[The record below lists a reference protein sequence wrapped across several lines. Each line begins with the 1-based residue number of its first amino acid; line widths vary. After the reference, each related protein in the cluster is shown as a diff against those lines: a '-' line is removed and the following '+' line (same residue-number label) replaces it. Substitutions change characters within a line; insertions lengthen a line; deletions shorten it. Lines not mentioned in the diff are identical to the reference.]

1 MTKTHRSI
9 RMLAGGSLF
18 VALTACTTQVPDS
31 ARGVGFD
38 NYDQYQQRRD
48 AVLEGRAA
56 PTTIG
61 APPTVTGAPLSA
73 TGPVSAAQSGAQLT
87 PSGPLD
93 DVALEARRANSGV
106 DPVNASPGN
115 PAPQIVENDAG
126 ISVENDFDAVSNT
139 RSIEGDA
146 ALIAQNRARYQIIQ
160 PEALPTRPGT
170 DTPNIVAYALQTS
183 NPKGAPIYRRSSFAS
198 ENRHLRNCAAFTS
211 ADLAQEAFLA
221 NGGPERDRQ
230 NLDPDGD
237 GFACDWDPA
246 PFRAVRN

>member
-1 MTKTHRSI
+1 MTQTHGII
-9 RMLAGGSLF
+9 RALAGGAALL
-18 VALTACTTQVPDS
+18 ALTACSPSIPDS
-31 ARGVGFD
+31 AVGFD
-38 NYDQYQQRRD
+38 RIDGYQQQRD

-73 TGPVSAAQSGAQLT
+73 TGPLDAA
-87 PSGPLD
+87 
-93 DVALEARRANSGV
+93 ALEARRANSGI
-106 DPVNASPGN
+106 DPIQASPSN
-115 PAPQIVENDAG
+115 PAPQIVENEAG
-126 ISVENDFDAVSNT
+126 ISAENDFDAVSNT

-146 ALIAQNRARYQIIQ
+146 ALIAQNRARYQIIA

-170 DTPNIVAYALQTS
+170 NTPNIVAYALQTT

-198 ENRHLRNCAAFTS
+198 GNRHLRNCAAFTS
-211 ADLAQEAFLA
+211 ADLAQEEFLA

-237 GFACDWDPA
+237 GFACGWDPA